1 MIGLDSM
8 SPELA
13 FAEWAQELPNIS
25 SLKNRGIYG
34 PLKSCDPPITVPAW
48 ASMMSSKNP
57 GRLGLYGFR
66 NRTDYSYEN
75 LAIANSLSVKE
86 DRVWDILSRMGRES
100 ILIGVPQTYPPR
112 PLNGCMVTCFL
123 TPSTQNQYTYPADLR
138 NEVEATVGE
147 YLLDVRNFRSD
158 NKDDILKEIYD
169 MTERRFKLARH
180 WLKTRPW
187 DFFMMVEMG
196 VDRIHHG
203 FWKYMDPLHRKY
215 AKGNPYENAIRDY
228 YRYVD
233 RQIGETLSLIDTDTV
248 VFIVSDHGAKRMEGG
263 ICINEWFRLNGYLS
277 LLEDPQELIPFS
289 KAKIDWSKT
298 KSWGEGGYYSR
309 IFLNVK
315 GREPQGVIDPKDYER
330 MRDEVIASLEAIPDE
345 KGKPLGTRAYRPE
358 EIYPEVRGI
367 PPDLIVYF
375 GNLSWRSVGS
385 IGYGA
390 IHTFDNDTG
399 PDDANHSEYGVFL
412 MADLRN
418 KDGGLERR
426 DLHLLDVAPTILAA
440 MGLPVP
446 PDMEGKIIS
455 TKTV

>member
-1 MIGLDSM
+1 M

-180 WLKTRPW
+180 WLK
-187 DFFMMVEMG
+187 
-196 VDRIHHG
+196 
-203 FWKYMDPLHRKY
+203 
-215 AKGNPYENAIRDY
+215 
-228 YRYVD
+228 
-233 RQIGETLSLIDTDTV
+233 
-248 VFIVSDHGAKRMEGG
+248 IVSDHGAKRMEGG